1 MNHSAFPVHTDETH
15 ALCTDQ
21 SVAVET
27 LPLVGTFSQE
37 NETEIAVNEQ
47 TQVKF
52 SPEPEIAEIE
62 LPEHVN
68 VLYIDTLE
76 NTDFPE
82 EITDGLKQVLYDH
95 METFAK

>member
-1 MNHSAFPVHTDETH
+1 
-15 ALCTDQ
+15 
-21 SVAVET
+21 
-27 LPLVGTFSQE
+27 VGTFSQE
-37 NETEIAVNEQ
+37 NETEILGNEQ

-52 SPEPEIAEIE
+52 SPELDINEIE

-76 NTDFPE
+76 NTDFPQ

-95 METFAK
+95 ICCVIC